1 MAVKLPRA
9 DDLGQL
15 PSVRSGRPIAT
26 IDTSAYGRAG
36 KAQAD
41 AVASLGGTLSSIGN
55 KLSAQKDAEDEFE
68 AERRFQEFKWSEE
81 RQLEEA
87 QRQAK
92 PGDVGRFADDWTS
105 GYKERADV
113 FARSLPDS
121 VRAKYDNKLF
131 GLEREGFRSAAGFAR
146 GEQKRFSIASL
157 EDHAKRVATGGDLRK
172 AHESYDEVLNA
183 NPYLT
188 PIEKD
193 EIGRKHKEKIR
204 TNHIDWALMSGR
216 DPEEIL
222 RDHGYV
228 PGGKMPTEAKPSE
241 GGPLPK
247 SYIDEIK
254 KSEGFTPRAS
264 WDYKQH
270 SVGYGTRAK
279 SPGETIDQ
287 AEADRRLNDE
297 LGKAAA
303 IVDKFAPGLDE
314 GTRAALVS
322 LTFNAGDDWTRQGLG
337 KAIKEGDLARAR
349 SLFTEYK
356 TAGGEVLP
364 GLVARRQREAA
375 WFGKGG
381 KGSEVERKELP
392 PPGTQPLSGAPEDET
407 GGGEPEPDDG
417 TGAVSFGPQG
427 QPAEG
432 TTLPKYGDMP
442 LAHSDVHKLRT
453 ALSHKYQ
460 EKLRSDIARIE
471 EGQAEETDENGL
483 TWFDKAKPILTQNV
497 YNQWK
502 SRRDAAILNRDA
514 TTPLI
519 NMSEE
524 QAIAHMQGVGRD
536 ANGEDRKDIEF
547 AIIRDARKAADSTW
561 GKIVEWRRR
570 DPAAALAE
578 HPVVVRAKNDLN
590 GPGGVG
596 IATAEVSTEEGDPS
610 LPGIVIE
617 GKTPKQLQSARRQ
630 LIDATLEAQ
639 ERVGIPK
646 FLQRTITKEQ
656 AQKLINLPDP
666 DTLSDK
672 QVREGLAT
680 AAQNIAS
687 IYGPEMGERV
697 FKDALALGYKHGGRE
712 EMKNYTRWGTRAI
725 EESAASE
732 ERFNLL
738 AKQAFGRSITS
749 QDMGRL
755 RMLERLDAMPSVLP
769 DPSTGMNPG
778 QPYIGQP
785 YQSPIS
791 ATRSQPSDRHSSLL
805 LQKIAENPGKA
816 QALKQDFDLKFG
828 DGAAARVIAKIM
840 NGEGGDER

>member
-1 MAVKLPRA
+1 MAVKLPRS
-9 DDLGQL
+9 DDLGAL
-15 PSVRSGRPIAT
+15 PSVRSGRPIAS
-26 IDTSAYGRAG
+26 IDTSAAGRAAN
-36 KAQAD
+36 AQAQGVID
-41 AVASLGGTLSSIGN
+41 LGKGFSKAGEGLARIAAHQE
-55 KLSAQKDAEDEFE
+55 LADEYD
-68 AERRFQEFKWSEE
+68 AERRFQEFKFNEE
-81 RQLEEA
+81 KALEEST
-87 QRQAK
+87 RQAQ
-92 PGDVGRFADDWTS
+92 PGQVDRFADEWAT
-105 GYKERADV
+105 GYGERAKEFKKTIPDHLKGKFDV
-113 FARSLPDS
+113 
-121 VRAKYDNKLF
+121 KLF
-131 GLEREGFRSAAGFAR
+131 GVEREGFRSAARFAR
-146 GEQKRFSIASL
+146 GEQKRFSVAEL
-157 EDHAKRVATGGDLRK
+157 EEDAKRFATGGDLRK
-172 AHESYDEVLNA
+172 AQEAYDAVLQA

-193 EIGRKHKEKIR
+193 AIGRKHKEEIR
-204 TNHIDWALMSGR
+204 TKHIDWALLNGQ

-222 RDHGYV
+222 RNHGYV
-228 PGGKMPTEAKPSE
+228 AGGRMPEKEKPSE

-270 SVGYGTRAK
+270 SIGYGTRAK

-287 AEADRRLNDE
+287 TEADRRLNDE

-364 GLVARRQREAA
+364 GLVARRQREAS
-375 WFGKGG
+375 WFGRGG
-381 KGSEVERKELP
+381 KASEVERKELP
-392 PPGTQPLSGAPEDET
+392 PPGAQPLSGRPDDET

-417 TGAVSFGPQG
+417 TGAVSFGPQKV
-427 QPAEG
+427 AEG
-432 TTLPKYGDMP
+432 TTLPRYGDMP
-442 LAHSDVHKLRT
+442 LTHSDVHKLRT

-460 EKLRSDIARIE
+460 ERLRSDIARIE
-471 EGQAEETDENGL
+471 EGQPEETDENGR

-502 SRRDAAILNRDA
+502 TKRDAALLTREA
-514 TTPLI
+514 TVPLV

-524 QAIAHMQGVGRD
+524 EAVAHMQGVGRD
-536 ANGEDRKDIEF
+536 ANGEDRKDIEY
-547 AIIRDARKAADSTW
+547 AVIRDARKAADSTW
-561 GKIVEWRRR
+561 GKIVEWRRK

-578 HPVVVRAKNDLN
+578 HPVVVRARNDLN

-596 IATAEVSTEEGDPS
+596 IATQEIGQEDPS
-610 LPGIVIE
+610 LPGIVVE
-617 GKTPKQLQSARRQ
+617 GKTPREIQMARRQ

-639 ERVGIPK
+639 ERVGIPRA
-646 FLQRTITKEQ
+646 FQRTITKDQ
-656 AQKLINLPDP
+656 AQRLINLPDP

-672 QVREGLAT
+672 EVRAGLAA

-697 FKDALALGYKHGGRE
+697 FKDALALGYKHGGRDQ
-712 EMKNYTRWGTRAI
+712 MKDFARWGSRAI

-778 QPYIGQP
+778 LPYIGQP

-791 ATRSQPSDRHSSLL
+791 ATRAQPSERHSSLL

-816 QALKQDFDLKFG
+816 QKLRDDFDAKFG

-840 NGEGGDER
+840 NGEGGE

>member
-1 MAVKLPRA
+1 MSVRLPKSE
-9 DDLGQL
+9 DLGAL

-26 IDTSAYGRAG
+26 IDTSAIGRAG
-36 KAQAD
+36 AAQAN
-41 AVASLGGTLSSIGN
+41 AVANLGSTLSSIGG
-55 KLSAQKDAEDEFE
+55 KLAAQKEAEDEFE
-68 AERRFQEFKWSEE
+68 AERRFQEFKWNEE
-81 RQLEEA
+81 NTLQEA
-87 QRQAK
+87 QRNAQ
-92 PGDVGRFADDWTS
+92 PGQVDRFADNWTS
-105 GYKERADV
+105 GYKERADA
-113 FARSLPDS
+113 FARTIPDS
-121 VRAKYDNKLF
+121 VRAKYDQKLF

-146 GEQKRFSIASL
+146 GEQKRFSVASL
-157 EDHAKRVATGGDLRK
+157 EEDAKKFATGGDLRK
-172 AHESYDEVLNA
+172 AQEAYDAVLQK

-228 PGGKMPTEAKPSE
+228 AGGKMPTEAKPSE
-241 GGPLPK
+241 GGGPLPQ

-270 SVGYGTRAK
+270 SVGYGTRAR
-279 SPGETIDQ
+279 SPGETIDKE
-287 AEADRRLNDE
+287 EADRRLNDE

-314 GTRAALVS
+314 GTRAALIS
-322 LTFNAGDDWTRQGLG
+322 LTFNAGDAWTQQGLG
-337 KAIKEGDLARAR
+337 KAIKEGDLAKAR
-349 SLFTEYK
+349 SIFVEYK

-364 GLVARRQREAA
+364 GLVARRQREAS
-375 WFGKGG
+375 WFGRGG
-381 KGSEVERKELP
+381 KVSDVERKELP
-392 PPGTQPLSGAPEDET
+392 PPGAQPISGAPSDET
-407 GGGEPEPDDG
+407 GGGDSEPDDG
-417 TGAVSFGPQG
+417 TGAVSFGPQA
-427 QPAEG
+427 QPTEG

-460 EKLRSDIARIE
+460 ERLRSDIARIE
-471 EGQAEETDENGL
+471 EGQAEETDENGR

-497 YNQWK
+497 YAQWK
-502 SRRDAAILNRDA
+502 TKRDAAILTRDA

-524 QAIAHMQGVGRD
+524 QAVAHMQGVGRD

-547 AIIRDARKAADSTW
+547 ATIRDARKAADSTW
-561 GKIVEWRRR
+561 GKIVEWRRK

-578 HPVVVRAKNDLN
+578 HPVVVRARNDLN

-596 IATAEVSTEEGDPS
+596 IATQEIGQEDPS
-610 LPGIVIE
+610 LPGIVVE
-617 GKTPKQLQSARRQ
+617 GKSPREVQMARRQ
-630 LIDATLEAQ
+630 LIDATLDAQ

-646 FLQRTITKEQ
+646 FLQRTITKDQ
-656 AQKLINLPDP
+656 AQRLINLPDP

-672 QVREGLAT
+672 QIKEGLA
-680 AAQNIAS
+680 ASAQNIAS
-687 IYGPEMGERV
+687 VYGPEMGERV
-697 FKDALALGYKHGGRE
+697 FKDALALAYKHGGRDQ
-712 EMKNYTRWGTRAI
+712 MKDFARWGMRGM
-725 EESAASE
+725 EDSYASE
-732 ERFNLL
+732 ERYNLL

-755 RMLERLDAMPSVLP
+755 QMLERLDAMPSVLP
-769 DPSTGMNPG
+769 DPSTGMNSG
-778 QPYIGQP
+778 LPYIGQP

-791 ATRSQPSDRHSSLL
+791 ATRAQPTDRHSSLL

-816 QALKQDFDLKFG
+816 QALRADFDAKFG

-840 NGEGGDER
+840 SGEGGE